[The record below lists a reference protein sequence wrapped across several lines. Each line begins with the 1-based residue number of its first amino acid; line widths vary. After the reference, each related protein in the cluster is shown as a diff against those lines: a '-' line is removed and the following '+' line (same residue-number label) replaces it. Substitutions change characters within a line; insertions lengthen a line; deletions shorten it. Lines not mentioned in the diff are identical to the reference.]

1 MLMMFSNFTLRELGL
16 REALRIL
23 KAVIIVEPAL
33 VFLRNPIIIGVGS
46 ILNSILGI
54 GHSDGWVLTILGLG
68 PLQGDQE
75 ILGAQYS
82 A

>member
-23 KAVIIVEPAL
+23 KAVIIVESAL

-54 GHSDGWVLTILGLG
+54 GHSDGWVLTILELG